1 MRYYNN
7 QQQRE
12 QLVKKNP
19 GIFERSPSR
28 VLSFI
33 NLCIYPQQF
42 ELVYNSIRSQERLSV
57 RTFEALKGAILG
69 LLVLSRRKHKDSL
82 ISVDHYVV
90 DFVTFIRNDTKADPI
105 KFLLSM
111 RAYMVRY
118 LFLKGLDVAFGLDW
132 RTLVVDALELNSAP
146 NPNNYHSLCTN
157 KYVRNLL
164 RVYVVWKN
172 YRDTYDE
179 GYLEGTNDSNTLLDK
194 AAAYKTS
201 LSREKLVSML
211 EVMKENLPSWN
222 YGTRRK
228 AAYAIDTSSDAWDML
243 NKQFTEYRYKQV
255 QG

>member
-1 MRYYNN
+1 MAHYNN
-7 QQQRE
+7 QLARE

-42 ELVYNSIRSQERLSV
+42 EVIYKSIRSQERITM
-57 RTFEALKGAILG
+57 RAFEALKGVVLG
-69 LLVLSRRKHKDSL
+69 LLVLSKRKHKDAVA
-82 ISVDHYVV
+82 SVDNYVV
-90 DFVTFIRNDTKADPI
+90 DFVSFIRNDTVNDPI

-118 LFLKGLDVAFGLDW
+118 LFLKGLAVAFGLDW
-132 RTLVVDALELNSAP
+132 RTLVVDALELKSTP

-157 KYVRNLL
+157 LYVRNLL

-172 YRDTYDE
+172 YRETYDE
-179 GYLEGTNDSNTLLDK
+179 GYEAGVNDANTLLDK
-194 AAAYKTS
+194 AAAYKTA
-201 LSREKLVSML
+201 LSRDKLVSL
-211 EVMKENLPSWN
+211 FEVLKENLPSWN
-222 YGTRRK
+222 YSARRK
-228 AAYAIDTSSDAWDML
+228 AAYCIDTSSDAWSMV
-243 NKQFTEYRYKQV
+243 NKQFTDYRYKLT